1 MGLQAQI
8 LKSALYVGLCFFTDH
23 MYWELIFYKKI
34 IVHSPLVREDT
45 DPLVLTVDNRGGGG
59 RGEGNE
65 VRGSLG
71 VEAHDSLLLSGDA
84 SLEEVV
90 QWAECVAVASVEH
103 LDCDIWSRSAAA
115 SNAWQLL
122 RVAERLSA
130 AADMVDANT
139 MRRALVR
146 ARLQSRQDDSEGRK
160 LAQRLLVV
168 EEEAANT
175 LVIGS
180 FFALFR
186 ALWSMR
192 DAPLLASLLSEG
204 ATTNPRPSSSAVGV
218 LGLLSRRALARVGCA
233 KESSSSF
240 AWCKAWASSL
250 PRGGSGFVE

>member
-1 MGLQAQI
+1 
-8 LKSALYVGLCFFTDH
+8 
-23 MYWELIFYKKI
+23 
-34 IVHSPLVREDT
+34 VHSPLVREDT
-45 DPLVLTVDNRGGGG
+45 DPLVFTVDNSGGG
-59 RGEGNE
+59 EGDE
-65 VRGSLG
+65 VRWTLG

-84 SLEEVV
+84 ALEEVV
-90 QWAECVAVASVEH
+90 QWAERVAVASVEH

-139 MRRALVR
+139 MHRALVR

-160 LAQRLLVV
+160 VAQRLLVV

-186 ALWSMR
+186 ALWSTR
-192 DAPLLASLLSEG
+192 DAPVLASLLSEG

-240 AWCKAWASSL
+240 SWCKAWASTL
-250 PRGGSGFVE
+250 PRGGSGFVEEPKVPIHIHIHTHIIYIYMYTYVYIIHPTASWENRT

>member
-1 MGLQAQI
+1 M
-8 LKSALYVGLCFFTDH
+8 
-23 MYWELIFYKKI
+23 
-34 IVHSPLVREDT
+34 HSPLVREDT
-45 DPLVLTVDNRGGGG
+45 DPLVLTVDNRGGGQG
-59 RGEGNE
+59 DE
-65 VRGSLG
+65 VRWTLG
-71 VEAHDSLLLSGDA
+71 VEAHDSFMLSGDA
-84 SLEEVV
+84 ALEEVV
-90 QWAECVAVASVEH
+90 QWAECVALASVEH

-146 ARLQSRQDDSEGRK
+146 ARLQSRQDESEGRK
-160 LAQRLLVV
+160 VAQRLLVV

-186 ALWSMR
+186 ALWSTR
-192 DAPLLASLLSEG
+192 DAPVLASLLSEG
-204 ATTNPRPSSSAVGV
+204 STTNPRPSSSAVGV

-240 AWCKAWASSL
+240 SWCKAWSSTL
-250 PRGGSGFVE
+250 PRGGSGFEEEP